1 VRENLRPVF
10 QRLPKWVL
18 LLLAIAVLPLHLTW
32 GAFIGIGEY
41 YGAWQSE
48 FKDIWNMKESDE

>member
-32 GAFIGIGEY
+32 GALVGIGEY
-41 YGAWQSE
+41 YEAWKSGFQ
-48 FKDIWNMKESDE
+48 DIWNMKESEK

>member
-1 VRENLRPVF
+1 
-10 QRLPKWVL
+10 
-18 LLLAIAVLPLHLTW
+18 LLAIAVLPLHLTW